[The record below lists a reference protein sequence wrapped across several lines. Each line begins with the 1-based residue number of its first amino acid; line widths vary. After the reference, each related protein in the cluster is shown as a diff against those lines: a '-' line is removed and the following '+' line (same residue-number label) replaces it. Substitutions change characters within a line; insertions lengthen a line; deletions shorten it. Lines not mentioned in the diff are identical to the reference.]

1 MQTMTRPTSAEKMQ
15 GTEITA
21 DALARELRDLQRE
34 VGRQIEAM
42 QFQSAAMEYDGAMD
56 RTAFKSAMTGMLA
69 TGTFRQASARAL
81 DAIATVQNAMYEM
94 REASKLI
101 DKAVAATA
109 GPVVEG

>member
-1 MQTMTRPTSAEKMQ
+1 METMTRPTSAEKMQ

-21 DALARELRDLQRE
+21 DSLARELRDLQRE
-34 VGRQIEAM
+34 VAQQIEAM

-56 RTAFKSAMTGMLA
+56 RTAFNAAMTGMLA
-69 TGTFRQASARAL
+69 TGTFRQASDRAL
-81 DAIATVQNAMYEM
+81 AAMQTVQSALYEM